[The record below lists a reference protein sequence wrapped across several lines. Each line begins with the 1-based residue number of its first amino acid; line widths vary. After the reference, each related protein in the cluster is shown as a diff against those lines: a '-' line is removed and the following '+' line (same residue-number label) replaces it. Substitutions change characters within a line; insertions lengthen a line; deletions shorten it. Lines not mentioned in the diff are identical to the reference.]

1 MECIFL
7 KVLNQTSRNEKI
19 QSVRWK
25 KKNPQRMAF
34 NDIALDTVGD

>member
-1 MECIFL
+1 MHFF

-25 KKNPQRMAF
+25 KRTQRMAF
-34 NDIALDTVGD
+34 NDILDTVDD